1 MITNKGDDL
10 KITLQESNI
19 QKVRVFTTD
28 INKYI
33 EKIPKDNV
41 VNISAAEL
49 INSELKSGVI
59 AYVAAKSSADNG
71 FEDGKFDTTNVEYT
85 DIYYKDINESFSTPE
100 DEATKEY
107 SDQLEAIKKDL
118 TNKLSNKAEQ
128 KDLSNEVSDR
138 KKADAEL
145 EESLGQI
152 LELFVN
158 SATNEFNAKAEKK
171 DLTDETTTRK
181 AKDEEL
187 QRQLNDL
194 QDTTSSINTKLN
206 SKAEQTNLANEV
218 SDRKKADDDLQK
230 KISQLQN
237 KVQIDIEDKLYSKI
251 DRADFEK
258 ANSSKTDNSD
268 LIKETTERK
277 ANDTQIQN
285 NIESCINNIMFYASS
300 DQSFDDFLSSHNL
313 KKYYAYSTSKDGIE
327 NFSTTP
333 FDNYSFIGAYI
344 GNKDNEQPIEYAKYN
359 WKAASKKEHTAYLSL
374 GETICW
380 EEDSFTLDKQTVV
393 AYINYNDKIVV
404 KKLEPGTYKTDDTTI
419 VKSITFSTDFLGSAE
434 YVGVY
439 YDYSDNIS
447 EDPTSYHW
455 SSIQEFSPFFNLALQ
470 TSDEWS
476 GWIDIGDFNTFNYTF
491 GKNVQLCNT
500 VEKDRNITF
509 SIEIELKDY
518 DITEDDSKQPKLIL
532 QGGNNGITSFDLGK
546 ALGDK
551 IQARDGVYYI
561 KQTMKAIRASDIFK
575 FQIMLDYC
583 IAKFRYRKLK
593 VEYGTQPTP
602 YIKNALDLPKK
613 YTLSVKSGIDSYIAV
628 DGKKLCVINDAGISI
643 FAIRYAS
650 QPQIVYGC
658 SSIYPHEAQAKF
670 SKVSSYFDDCVIVVV
685 GREKFYNNYI
695 FDEPFEPY
703 GIDLSDGR
711 LYNMPNKKASM
722 VFICQKGMNKGEAYY
737 LLDEN
742 NPVEFT
748 AQVNYGKLE
757 ENKNSNG
764 KNIFFNK

>member
-85 DIYYKDINESFSTPE
+85 DIYYKDINESYSTPE

-128 KDLSNEVSDR
+128 NDLSNEVGDR
-138 KKADAEL
+138 KKAYTEL
-145 EESLGQI
+145 KGLIDSKYSEITNGINDKI
-152 LELFVN
+152 L
-158 SATNEFNAKAEKK
+158 SKAEKK
-171 DLTDETTTRK
+171 DLTDETTERK

-187 QRQLNDL
+187 KRQLSDL
-194 QDTTSSINTKLN
+194 QDTASSINTRLN
-206 SKAEQTNLANEV
+206 TKAEQSNLANEV
-218 SDRKKADDDLQK
+218 SDRKKADDELQN
-230 KISQLQN
+230 KISQLQT
-237 KVQIDIEDKLYSKI
+237 KVQTDIEDKLYSKI
-251 DRADFEK
+251 DRADFDKE
-258 ANSSKTDNSD
+258 NSSKADKSD
-268 LIKETTERK
+268 LTKETTERK
-277 ANDTQIQN
+277 SNDAQIQN
-285 NIESCINNIMFYASS
+285 NVESCINNIMFYASS

-313 KKYYAYSTSKDGIE
+313 QKYYAYSTSKDGRE

-344 GNKDNEQPIEYAKYN
+344 GNKDNAQPTDYAKYN
-359 WKAASKKEHTAYLSL
+359 WKAAKKKEHTAYLSL

-393 AYINYNDKIVV
+393 AYMNYNEKIVV

-419 VKSITFSTDFLGSAE
+419 VCSITFSTDFLGSAT

-439 YDYSDNIS
+439 YDYSNEAS
-447 EDPTSYHW
+447 TDPTSYHW
-455 SSIQEFSPFFNLALQ
+455 SCIQEFSPFFNLALQ

-476 GWIDIGDFNTFNYTF
+476 GWFDIGDLNAFNYVF
-491 GKNVQLCNT
+491 GKDVQLCNT

-532 QGGNNGITSFDLGK
+532 QGGNQGITSFDLGK
-546 ALGDK
+546 ALGDTIK
-551 IQARDGVYYI
+551 ARDGVYNI
-561 KQTMKAIRASDIFK
+561 KQTFKAVKASDIFN
-575 FQIMLDYC
+575 FQLRLDYC
-583 IAKFRYRKLK
+583 IAKFRYRNLK

-602 YIKNALDLPKK
+602 YIKNALDLPQK
-613 YTLSVKSGIDSYIAV
+613 YTLSVKSGNDSYIAV

-658 SSIYPHEAQAKF
+658 SSINANDAKSRF

-685 GREKFYNNYI
+685 GREKFYNNYA
-695 FDEPFEPY
+695 FDAFFEPY
-703 GIDLSDGR
+703 GIDLTDGR
-711 LYNMPNKKASM
+711 LYDMPTKKASM